1 MEGIK
6 GQATLWVLVMTVTLA
21 VAGFSLPSPVLAP
34 LMLDPAQGML
44 TPQASDWSRKL
55 WLGVIMGLYPLF
67 QLLGAPW
74 LGKLSDR
81 HGRKPVLTL
90 CLVGVLAGY
99 VLMALGIAWRS
110 LPLLLLSRVVEGFF
124 NGDIA
129 IVQAMAADM
138 STTRTK
144 ARNFARINIGMNLGW
159 VLGPMIGGYAAVVSG
174 DYSLAAWL
182 AVAMTVGN
190 LLLVLWLLPNRPPV
204 PAEQELAPLSTRQLL
219 LQPRLLPYFVLTLLS
234 YGAVQLYF
242 TYFNVWLVER
252 LAWDPVQLAQAA
264 VLVSVPMMLGSWLG
278 EQLARHWRGSSLGI
292 VGHLVMAAG
301 MLMFIL
307 PTQWWG
313 LALTFIPAGIGMSL
327 GELATSVAISNRS
340 HAQQQGQAMGIYR
353 GLAVGSE
360 ILAVVLGSLAL
371 LAGTEWPFYLAA
383 LCGVICA
390 LGFYGLR
397 RRADRRS
404 AVAACAEPAGSQIG
418 AEVAGGACIPA
429 PSLGRYGSLSP
440 FTPSPGEPGQHRPSS
455 CAPRCSVFGGD
466 MSHYQAIALDAGLY
480 GAAFVSTF
488 LEVI

>member
-6 GQATLWVLVMTVTLA
+6 GQASLWVLVMTVTLA

-34 LMLDPAQGML
+34 LLLDPAQGML
-44 TPQASDWSRKL
+44 TPEASDWSRKV

-67 QLLGAPW
+67 QLVGAPW

-90 CLVGVLAGY
+90 CLVGVLVGY
-99 VLMALGIAWRS
+99 ALMALGIAWRS

-138 STTRTK
+138 STAKTK
-144 ARNFARINIGMNLGW
+144 ARSFAWINIGMNLGW
-159 VLGPMIGGYAAVVSG
+159 VVGPMIGGYAAVVSG

-182 AVAMTVGN
+182 AVAMTLVN
-190 LLLVLWLLPNRPPV
+190 LLLVLWLLPNRPAAARSAQ
-204 PAEQELAPLSTRQLL
+204 PAPALSSRQLL
-219 LQPRLLPYFVLTLLS
+219 LQPALLPYFVLTLLS

-264 VLVSVPMMLGSWLG
+264 VLVSVPMILGSWLG
-278 EQLARHWRGSSLGI
+278 SRLARYWRGSSLGV

-301 MLMFIL
+301 MLMFVL
-307 PTQWWG
+307 PGHWWG
-313 LALTFIPAGIGMSL
+313 LALTFIPTGIGMSL
-327 GELATSVAISNRS
+327 GELATSVAVSNRS
-340 HAQQQGQAMGIYR
+340 HAEQQGQAMGLYR

-360 ILAVVLGSLAL
+360 ILAVVVGSLVL

-383 LCGVICA
+383 LCSLLCA
-390 LGFYGLR
+390 VGFYGLR
-397 RRADRRS
+397 RAADRRQRLD
-404 AVAACAEPAGSQIG
+404 VQVEAG
-418 AEVAGGACIPA
+418 
-429 PSLGRYGSLSP
+429 
-440 FTPSPGEPGQHRPSS
+440 
-455 CAPRCSVFGGD
+455 
-466 MSHYQAIALDAGLY
+466 
-480 GAAFVSTF
+480 
-488 LEVI
+488 

>member
-6 GQATLWVLVMTVTLA
+6 GQASLWVLVMTVTLA

-34 LMLDPAQGML
+34 LLLDPAQGML
-44 TPQASDWSRKL
+44 TPEASDWSRKV

-67 QLLGAPW
+67 QLVGAPW

-90 CLVGVLAGY
+90 CLVGVLVGY

-138 STTRTK
+138 STAKTK
-144 ARNFARINIGMNLGW
+144 ARSFAWINIGMNLGW
-159 VLGPMIGGYAAVVSG
+159 VVGPMIGGYAAVVSG

-182 AVAMTVGN
+182 AVAMTLVN
-190 LLLVLWLLPNRPPV
+190 LLLVFWLLPNRPAAARSEQ
-204 PAEQELAPLSTRQLL
+204 PAPALSSRQLL
-219 LQPRLLPYFVLTLLS
+219 LQPALLPYFVLTLLS

-264 VLVSVPMMLGSWLG
+264 VMVSVPMILGSWLG
-278 EQLARHWRGSSLGI
+278 SRLARHWRGSSLG
-292 VGHLVMAAG
+292 VAGHLVMAAG
-301 MLMFIL
+301 MLMFVL
-307 PTQWWG
+307 PGHWWG
-313 LALTFIPAGIGMSL
+313 LALTFIPTGIGMSL
-327 GELATSVAISNRS
+327 GELATSVAVSNRS
-340 HAQQQGQAMGIYR
+340 HAEQQGQAMGLYR

-360 ILAVVLGSLAL
+360 ILAVVVGSLVL

-383 LCGVICA
+383 LCSLLCA
-390 LGFYGLR
+390 IGFYGLR
-397 RRADRRS
+397 RAADRRQRLD
-404 AVAACAEPAGSQIG
+404 VQIEAG
-418 AEVAGGACIPA
+418 
-429 PSLGRYGSLSP
+429 
-440 FTPSPGEPGQHRPSS
+440 
-455 CAPRCSVFGGD
+455 
-466 MSHYQAIALDAGLY
+466 
-480 GAAFVSTF
+480 
-488 LEVI
+488 

>member
-6 GQATLWVLVMTVTLA
+6 GQASLWVLVMTVTLA

-44 TPQASDWSRKL
+44 TPAASDWSRKV

-67 QLLGAPW
+67 QLVGAPW

-90 CLVGVLAGY
+90 CLVGVLVGY
-99 VLMALGIAWRS
+99 ALMALGIAWRS

-138 STTRTK
+138 STAKTK
-144 ARNFARINIGMNLGW
+144 ARSFAWINIGMNLGW
-159 VLGPMIGGYAAVVSG
+159 VVGPMIGGYAAVVSG

-182 AVAMTVGN
+182 AVAMTLVN
-190 LLLVLWLLPNRPPV
+190 LLLVLWLLPNRPAAARSEQ
-204 PAEQELAPLSTRQLL
+204 PAPALSSRQLL
-219 LQPRLLPYFVLTLLS
+219 LQPALLPYFVLTLLS

-264 VLVSVPMMLGSWLG
+264 VLVSVPMILGSWLG
-278 EQLARHWRGSSLGI
+278 SRLARHWRGSSLGV

-301 MLMFIL
+301 MQMFVL
-307 PTQWWG
+307 PGHWWG
-313 LALTFIPAGIGMSL
+313 LALTFIPTGIGMSL
-327 GELATSVAISNRS
+327 GELATSVAVSNRS
-340 HAQQQGQAMGIYR
+340 HAEQQGQAMGLYR

-360 ILAVVLGSLAL
+360 ILAVVVGSLVL

-383 LCGVICA
+383 LCSLLCA
-390 LGFYGLR
+390 VGFYGLR
-397 RRADRRS
+397 RAADRRQRLD
-404 AVAACAEPAGSQIG
+404 VQVEAG
-418 AEVAGGACIPA
+418 
-429 PSLGRYGSLSP
+429 
-440 FTPSPGEPGQHRPSS
+440 
-455 CAPRCSVFGGD
+455 
-466 MSHYQAIALDAGLY
+466 
-480 GAAFVSTF
+480 
-488 LEVI
+488 

>member
-6 GQATLWVLVMTVTLA
+6 GQASLWVLVMTVTLA

-44 TPQASDWSRKL
+44 TPEASDWSRKV

-67 QLLGAPW
+67 QLVGAPW

-90 CLVGVLAGY
+90 CLVGVLVGY
-99 VLMALGIAWRS
+99 ALMALGIAWRS

-138 STTRTK
+138 STAKTK
-144 ARNFARINIGMNLGW
+144 ARSFAWINIGMNLGW
-159 VLGPMIGGYAAVVSG
+159 VVGPMIGGYAAVASG

-182 AVAMTVGN
+182 AVAMTLVN
-190 LLLVLWLLPNRPPV
+190 LLLVLWLLPNRPAAARSEQ
-204 PAEQELAPLSTRQLL
+204 PAPALSSRQLL
-219 LQPRLLPYFVLTLLS
+219 LQPVLLPYFVLTLLS

-264 VLVSVPMMLGSWLG
+264 VLVSVPMILGSWLG
-278 EQLARHWRGSSLGI
+278 SRLARHWRGSSLGV

-301 MLMFIL
+301 MLMFVL
-307 PTQWWG
+307 PGHWWG
-313 LALTFIPAGIGMSL
+313 LALTFIPTGIGMSL
-327 GELATSVAISNRS
+327 GELATSVAVSNRS
-340 HAQQQGQAMGIYR
+340 HAEQQGQAMGLYR

-360 ILAVVLGSLAL
+360 ILAVVVGSLVL

-383 LCGVICA
+383 LCSLLCA
-390 LGFYGLR
+390 VGFYGLR
-397 RRADRRS
+397 RAADRRQRLD
-404 AVAACAEPAGSQIG
+404 VQVEAG
-418 AEVAGGACIPA
+418 
-429 PSLGRYGSLSP
+429 
-440 FTPSPGEPGQHRPSS
+440 
-455 CAPRCSVFGGD
+455 
-466 MSHYQAIALDAGLY
+466 
-480 GAAFVSTF
+480 
-488 LEVI
+488 

>member
-34 LMLDPAQGML
+34 LLLDPAQGML
-44 TPQASDWSRKL
+44 TPQASDWSRKV

-67 QLLGAPW
+67 QLLGAPL
-74 LGKLSDR
+74 LGRLSDR

-138 STTRTK
+138 STARTK

-159 VLGPMIGGYAAVVSG
+159 VVGPMIGGYAAVVSG

-182 AVAMTVGN
+182 AVGMTVIN

-204 PAEQELAPLSTRQLL
+204 PATRDEVPLSTRQLL
-219 LQPRLLPYFVLTLLS
+219 LQPCLLPYFALTLAS

-264 VLVSVPMMLGSWLG
+264 VLVSVPMMLGSWIG

-292 VGHLVMAAG
+292 VGHMVMAAG

-327 GELATSVAISNRS
+327 GELATSVAVSNRS
-340 HAQQQGQAMGIYR
+340 HASQQGQAMGLYR

-360 ILAVVLGSLAL
+360 ILAVVLGSLVL
-371 LAGTEWPFYLAA
+371 LAGTEWPFYLAG

-397 RRADRRS
+397 RRADRRN
-404 AVAACAEPAGSQIG
+404 AVAGCAEAG
-418 AEVAGGACIPA
+418 
-429 PSLGRYGSLSP
+429 
-440 FTPSPGEPGQHRPSS
+440 
-455 CAPRCSVFGGD
+455 
-466 MSHYQAIALDAGLY
+466 
-480 GAAFVSTF
+480 
-488 LEVI
+488 

>member
-6 GQATLWVLVMTVTLA
+6 GQASLWVLVMTVTLA

-44 TPQASDWSRKL
+44 TPAASDWSRKV

-67 QLLGAPW
+67 QLVGAPW

-90 CLVGVLAGY
+90 CLVGVLVGY
-99 VLMALGIAWRS
+99 ALMALGIAWRS

-138 STTRTK
+138 STAKTK
-144 ARNFARINIGMNLGW
+144 ARSFAWINIGMNLGW
-159 VLGPMIGGYAAVVSG
+159 VVGPMIGGYAAVVSG

-182 AVAMTVGN
+182 AVAMTLVN
-190 LLLVLWLLPNRPPV
+190 LLLVLWLLPNRPAAARSEQPP
-204 PAEQELAPLSTRQLL
+204 PALSSGQLL
-219 LQPRLLPYFVLTLLS
+219 LQPALLPYFVLTLLS

-264 VLVSVPMMLGSWLG
+264 VLVSVPMILGSWLG
-278 EQLARHWRGSSLGI
+278 SRLARHWRGSSLGV

-301 MLMFIL
+301 MLMFVL
-307 PTQWWG
+307 PGHWWG
-313 LALTFIPAGIGMSL
+313 LALTFIPTGIGMSL
-327 GELATSVAISNRS
+327 GELATSVAVSNRS
-340 HAQQQGQAMGIYR
+340 HAEQQGQAMGLYR

-360 ILAVVLGSLAL
+360 ILAVVVGSLVL

-383 LCGVICA
+383 LCSLLCA
-390 LGFYGLR
+390 VGFYGLR
-397 RRADRRS
+397 RAADRRQRLD
-404 AVAACAEPAGSQIG
+404 VQVEAG
-418 AEVAGGACIPA
+418 
-429 PSLGRYGSLSP
+429 
-440 FTPSPGEPGQHRPSS
+440 
-455 CAPRCSVFGGD
+455 
-466 MSHYQAIALDAGLY
+466 
-480 GAAFVSTF
+480 
-488 LEVI
+488 

>member
-6 GQATLWVLVMTVTLA
+6 GQASLWVLVMTVTLA

-34 LMLDPAQGML
+34 LLLDPAQGML
-44 TPQASDWSRKL
+44 TPEASDWSRKV

-67 QLLGAPW
+67 QLVGAPW

-90 CLVGVLAGY
+90 CLVGVLVGY
-99 VLMALGIAWRS
+99 ALMALGIAWRS

-138 STTRTK
+138 STAKTK
-144 ARNFARINIGMNLGW
+144 ARSFAWINIGMNLGW
-159 VLGPMIGGYAAVVSG
+159 VVGPMIGGYAAVVSG

-182 AVAMTVGN
+182 AVAMTLVN
-190 LLLVLWLLPNRPPV
+190 LLLVLWLLPNRPAAARSEQ
-204 PAEQELAPLSTRQLL
+204 PAPALSSRQLL
-219 LQPRLLPYFVLTLLS
+219 LQPALLPYFVLTLLS

-264 VLVSVPMMLGSWLG
+264 VLVSVPMILGSWLG
-278 EQLARHWRGSSLGI
+278 SRLARHWRGSSLGV

-301 MLMFIL
+301 MLMFVL
-307 PTQWWG
+307 PGHWWG
-313 LALTFIPAGIGMSL
+313 LALTFIPTGIGMSL
-327 GELATSVAISNRS
+327 GELATSVAVSNRS
-340 HAQQQGQAMGIYR
+340 HAEQQGQAMGLYR

-360 ILAVVLGSLAL
+360 ILAVVVGSLVL

-383 LCGVICA
+383 LCSLLCA
-390 LGFYGLR
+390 AGFYGLR
-397 RRADRRS
+397 RAADRRQRLD
-404 AVAACAEPAGSQIG
+404 VQVEAG
-418 AEVAGGACIPA
+418 
-429 PSLGRYGSLSP
+429 
-440 FTPSPGEPGQHRPSS
+440 
-455 CAPRCSVFGGD
+455 
-466 MSHYQAIALDAGLY
+466 
-480 GAAFVSTF
+480 
-488 LEVI
+488 

>member
-6 GQATLWVLVMTVTLA
+6 GQASLWVLVMTVTLA

-44 TPQASDWSRKL
+44 TPAASDWSRKV

-67 QLLGAPW
+67 QLVGAPW

-90 CLVGVLAGY
+90 CLVGVLVGY
-99 VLMALGIAWRS
+99 ALMALGIAWRS

-138 STTRTK
+138 STAKTK
-144 ARNFARINIGMNLGW
+144 ARSFAWINIGMNLGW
-159 VLGPMIGGYAAVVSG
+159 VVGPMIGGYAAVVSG

-182 AVAMTVGN
+182 AVAMTLVN
-190 LLLVLWLLPNRPPV
+190 LLLVLWLLPNRPAAV
-204 PAEQELAPLSTRQLL
+204 RSEQPAPALSSRQLL
-219 LQPRLLPYFVLTLLS
+219 LQPALLPYFVLTLLS

-264 VLVSVPMMLGSWLG
+264 VLVSVPMILGSWLG
-278 EQLARHWRGSSLGI
+278 SRLARHWRGSSLGV

-301 MLMFIL
+301 MLMFVL
-307 PTQWWG
+307 PGHWWG
-313 LALTFIPAGIGMSL
+313 LALTFIPTGIGMSL
-327 GELATSVAISNRS
+327 GELATSVAVSNRS
-340 HAQQQGQAMGIYR
+340 HAEQQGQAMGLYR

-360 ILAVVLGSLAL
+360 ILAVVVGSLVL

-383 LCGVICA
+383 LCSLLCA
-390 LGFYGLR
+390 IGFYGLR
-397 RRADRRS
+397 RAADRRQRLD
-404 AVAACAEPAGSQIG
+404 VQVEAG
-418 AEVAGGACIPA
+418 
-429 PSLGRYGSLSP
+429 
-440 FTPSPGEPGQHRPSS
+440 
-455 CAPRCSVFGGD
+455 
-466 MSHYQAIALDAGLY
+466 
-480 GAAFVSTF
+480 
-488 LEVI
+488 

>member
-6 GQATLWVLVMTVTLA
+6 GQASLWVLVMTVTLA

-34 LMLDPAQGML
+34 LLLDPAQGML
-44 TPQASDWSRKL
+44 TPAASDWSRKV

-67 QLLGAPW
+67 QLVGAPW

-90 CLVGVLAGY
+90 CLVGVLVGY
-99 VLMALGIAWRS
+99 ALMALGIAWRS

-138 STTRTK
+138 STAKTK
-144 ARNFARINIGMNLGW
+144 TRNFAWINIGMNLGW
-159 VLGPMIGGYAAVVSG
+159 VVGPMIGGYAAVVSG

-182 AVAMTVGN
+182 AVAMTLVN
-190 LLLVLWLLPNRPPV
+190 LLLVFWLLPNRPAAV
-204 PAEQELAPLSTRQLL
+204 RSEQPAPALSSRQLL
-219 LQPRLLPYFVLTLLS
+219 LQPALLPYFVLTLLS

-264 VLVSVPMMLGSWLG
+264 VLVSVPMILGSWLG
-278 EQLARHWRGSSLGI
+278 SRLARHWRGSSLGV

-301 MLMFIL
+301 MLMFVL
-307 PTQWWG
+307 PGHWWG
-313 LALTFIPAGIGMSL
+313 LALTFIPTGIGMSL
-327 GELATSVAISNRS
+327 GELATSVAVSNRS
-340 HAQQQGQAMGIYR
+340 HAEQQGQAMGLYR

-360 ILAVVLGSLAL
+360 ILAVVVGSLVL

-383 LCGVICA
+383 LCSLLCA
-390 LGFYGLR
+390 IGFYGLR
-397 RRADRRS
+397 RAADRRQRLD
-404 AVAACAEPAGSQIG
+404 VQVEAG
-418 AEVAGGACIPA
+418 
-429 PSLGRYGSLSP
+429 
-440 FTPSPGEPGQHRPSS
+440 
-455 CAPRCSVFGGD
+455 
-466 MSHYQAIALDAGLY
+466 
-480 GAAFVSTF
+480 
-488 LEVI
+488 

>member
-6 GQATLWVLVMTVTLA
+6 GQASLWVLVMTVTLA

-34 LMLDPAQGML
+34 LLLDPAQGML
-44 TPQASDWSRKL
+44 TPAASDWSRKV

-67 QLLGAPW
+67 QLVGAPW

-90 CLVGVLAGY
+90 CLVGVLVGY
-99 VLMALGIAWRS
+99 ALMALGIAWRS

-138 STTRTK
+138 STAKTK
-144 ARNFARINIGMNLGW
+144 ARSFAWINIGMNLGW
-159 VLGPMIGGYAAVVSG
+159 VVGPMIGGYAAVVSG

-182 AVAMTVGN
+182 AVAMTLVN
-190 LLLVLWLLPNRPPV
+190 LLLVLWLLPNRPAAACSEQPP
-204 PAEQELAPLSTRQLL
+204 PALSSRQLL
-219 LQPRLLPYFVLTLLS
+219 LQPALLPYFVLTLLS

-264 VLVSVPMMLGSWLG
+264 VLVSVPMILGSWLG
-278 EQLARHWRGSSLGI
+278 SRLARHWRGSSLGV

-301 MLMFIL
+301 MLMFVL
-307 PTQWWG
+307 PGHWWG
-313 LALTFIPAGIGMSL
+313 LALTFIPTGIGMSL
-327 GELATSVAISNRS
+327 GELATSVAVSNRS
-340 HAQQQGQAMGIYR
+340 HAEQQGQAMGLYR

-360 ILAVVLGSLAL
+360 ILAVVVGSLVL

-383 LCGVICA
+383 LCSLLCA
-390 LGFYGLR
+390 VGFYGLR
-397 RRADRRS
+397 RAADRRQRLD
-404 AVAACAEPAGSQIG
+404 VQVEAG
-418 AEVAGGACIPA
+418 
-429 PSLGRYGSLSP
+429 
-440 FTPSPGEPGQHRPSS
+440 
-455 CAPRCSVFGGD
+455 
-466 MSHYQAIALDAGLY
+466 
-480 GAAFVSTF
+480 
-488 LEVI
+488 

>member
-1 MEGIK
+1 
-6 GQATLWVLVMTVTLA
+6 MTVTLA

-44 TPQASDWSRKL
+44 TPAASDWSRKV

-67 QLLGAPW
+67 QLVGAPW

-90 CLVGVLAGY
+90 CLVGVLVGY
-99 VLMALGIAWRS
+99 ALMALGIAWRS

-138 STTRTK
+138 STAKTK
-144 ARNFARINIGMNLGW
+144 ARSFAWINIGMNLGW
-159 VLGPMIGGYAAVVSG
+159 VVGPMIGGYAAVVSG

-182 AVAMTVGN
+182 AVAMTLVN
-190 LLLVLWLLPNRPPV
+190 LLLVLWLLPNRPAAV
-204 PAEQELAPLSTRQLL
+204 RSEQPAPDLSSRQLL
-219 LQPRLLPYFVLTLLS
+219 LQPALLPYFVLTLLS

-264 VLVSVPMMLGSWLG
+264 VLVSVPMILGSWLG
-278 EQLARHWRGSSLGI
+278 SRLARHWRGSSLGV

-301 MLMFIL
+301 MLMFVL
-307 PTQWWG
+307 PGHWWG
-313 LALTFIPAGIGMSL
+313 LALTFIPTGIGMSL
-327 GELATSVAISNRS
+327 GELATSVAVSNRS
-340 HAQQQGQAMGIYR
+340 HAEQQGQAMGLYR

-360 ILAVVLGSLAL
+360 ILAVVVGSLVL

-383 LCGVICA
+383 LCSLLCA
-390 LGFYGLR
+390 VGFYGLR
-397 RRADRRS
+397 RAADRRQRLD
-404 AVAACAEPAGSQIG
+404 VQVEAG
-418 AEVAGGACIPA
+418 
-429 PSLGRYGSLSP
+429 
-440 FTPSPGEPGQHRPSS
+440 
-455 CAPRCSVFGGD
+455 
-466 MSHYQAIALDAGLY
+466 
-480 GAAFVSTF
+480 
-488 LEVI
+488 

>member
-6 GQATLWVLVMTVTLA
+6 GQASLWVLVMTVTLA

-44 TPQASDWSRKL
+44 TPEASDWSRKV

-67 QLLGAPW
+67 QLVGAPW

-90 CLVGVLAGY
+90 CLVGVLVGY
-99 VLMALGIAWRS
+99 ALMALGIAWRS

-138 STTRTK
+138 STAKTK
-144 ARNFARINIGMNLGW
+144 ARSFAWINIGMNLGW
-159 VLGPMIGGYAAVVSG
+159 VVGPMIGGYAAVVSG

-182 AVAMTVGN
+182 AVAMTLVN
-190 LLLVLWLLPNRPPV
+190 LLLVLWLLPNRPAAARSEQ
-204 PAEQELAPLSTRQLL
+204 PAPALSSRQLL
-219 LQPRLLPYFVLTLLS
+219 LQPALLPYFVLTLLS

-264 VLVSVPMMLGSWLG
+264 VLVSVPMILGSWLG
-278 EQLARHWRGSSLGI
+278 SRLARHWRGSSLGV

-301 MLMFIL
+301 MLMFVL
-307 PTQWWG
+307 PGHWWG
-313 LALTFIPAGIGMSL
+313 LALTFIPTGIGMSL
-327 GELATSVAISNRS
+327 GELATSVAVSNRS
-340 HAQQQGQAMGIYR
+340 HAEQQGQAMGLYR

-360 ILAVVLGSLAL
+360 ILAVVVGSLVL

-383 LCGVICA
+383 LCSLLCA
-390 LGFYGLR
+390 VGFYGLR
-397 RRADRRS
+397 RASDRRQRLD
-404 AVAACAEPAGSQIG
+404 VQVEAG
-418 AEVAGGACIPA
+418 
-429 PSLGRYGSLSP
+429 
-440 FTPSPGEPGQHRPSS
+440 
-455 CAPRCSVFGGD
+455 
-466 MSHYQAIALDAGLY
+466 
-480 GAAFVSTF
+480 
-488 LEVI
+488 

>member
-6 GQATLWVLVMTVTLA
+6 GQASLWVLVMTVTLA

-34 LMLDPAQGML
+34 LLLDPAQGML
-44 TPQASDWSRKL
+44 TPAASDWSRKV

-67 QLLGAPW
+67 QLVGAPW

-90 CLVGVLAGY
+90 CLVGVLVGY
-99 VLMALGIAWRS
+99 ALMALGIAWRS

-138 STTRTK
+138 STAKTK
-144 ARNFARINIGMNLGW
+144 ARSFAWINIGMNLGW
-159 VLGPMIGGYAAVVSG
+159 VVGPMIGGYAAVVSG

-182 AVAMTVGN
+182 AVAMTLVN
-190 LLLVLWLLPNRPPV
+190 LLLVLWLLPNRPAAARSEQPP
-204 PAEQELAPLSTRQLL
+204 PALSSRQLL
-219 LQPRLLPYFVLTLLS
+219 LQPALLPYFVLTLLS

-264 VLVSVPMMLGSWLG
+264 VLVSVPMILGSWLG
-278 EQLARHWRGSSLGI
+278 SRLARHWRGSSLGV

-301 MLMFIL
+301 MLMFVL
-307 PTQWWG
+307 PGHWWG
-313 LALTFIPAGIGMSL
+313 LALTFIPTGIGMSL
-327 GELATSVAISNRS
+327 GELATSVAVSNRS
-340 HAQQQGQAMGIYR
+340 HAEQQGQAMGLYR

-360 ILAVVLGSLAL
+360 ILAVVVGSLVL

-383 LCGVICA
+383 LCSLLCA
-390 LGFYGLR
+390 IGFYGLR
-397 RRADRRS
+397 RAADRRQRLD
-404 AVAACAEPAGSQIG
+404 VQIEAG
-418 AEVAGGACIPA
+418 
-429 PSLGRYGSLSP
+429 
-440 FTPSPGEPGQHRPSS
+440 
-455 CAPRCSVFGGD
+455 
-466 MSHYQAIALDAGLY
+466 
-480 GAAFVSTF
+480 
-488 LEVI
+488 

>member
-6 GQATLWVLVMTVTLA
+6 GQASLWVLVMTVTLA

-44 TPQASDWSRKL
+44 TPEASDWSRKV

-67 QLLGAPW
+67 QLVGAPW

-90 CLVGVLAGY
+90 CLVGVLVGY
-99 VLMALGIAWRS
+99 ALMALGIAWRS

-138 STTRTK
+138 STAKTK
-144 ARNFARINIGMNLGW
+144 ARSFAWINIGMNLGW
-159 VLGPMIGGYAAVVSG
+159 VVGPMIGGYAAVVSG

-182 AVAMTVGN
+182 AVAMTLVN
-190 LLLVLWLLPNRPPV
+190 LLLVLWLLPNRPAV
-204 PAEQELAPLSTRQLL
+204 ARSEQPPLALSSRQLL
-219 LQPRLLPYFVLTLLS
+219 LQPALLPYFVLTLLS

-242 TYFNVWLVER
+242 TYCHVWLVER

-264 VLVSVPMMLGSWLG
+264 VLVSVPMILGSWLG
-278 EQLARHWRGSSLGI
+278 SRLARHWRGSSLGV

-301 MLMFIL
+301 MLMFVL
-307 PTQWWG
+307 PGHWWG
-313 LALTFIPAGIGMSL
+313 LALTFIPTGIGMSL
-327 GELATSVAISNRS
+327 GELATSVAVSNRS
-340 HAQQQGQAMGIYR
+340 HAEQQGQAMGLYR

-360 ILAVVLGSLAL
+360 ILAVVVGSLVL

-383 LCGVICA
+383 LCSLLCA
-390 LGFYGLR
+390 VGFYGLR
-397 RRADRRS
+397 RAADRRQRLD
-404 AVAACAEPAGSQIG
+404 VQVEAG
-418 AEVAGGACIPA
+418 
-429 PSLGRYGSLSP
+429 
-440 FTPSPGEPGQHRPSS
+440 
-455 CAPRCSVFGGD
+455 
-466 MSHYQAIALDAGLY
+466 
-480 GAAFVSTF
+480 
-488 LEVI
+488 

>member
-6 GQATLWVLVMTVTLA
+6 GQASLWVLVMTVTLA

-34 LMLDPAQGML
+34 LLLDPAQGML
-44 TPQASDWSRKL
+44 TPAASDWSRKV

-67 QLLGAPW
+67 QLVGAPW

-90 CLVGVLAGY
+90 CLVGVLVGY
-99 VLMALGIAWRS
+99 ALMALGIAWRS

-138 STTRTK
+138 STAKTK
-144 ARNFARINIGMNLGW
+144 ARSFAWINIGMNLGW
-159 VLGPMIGGYAAVVSG
+159 VVGPMIGGYAAVVSG

-182 AVAMTVGN
+182 AVAMTLVN
-190 LLLVLWLLPNRPPV
+190 LLLVLWLLPNRPAAV
-204 PAEQELAPLSTRQLL
+204 RSEQPAPALSSRQLL
-219 LQPRLLPYFVLTLLS
+219 LQPALLPYFVLTLLS

-264 VLVSVPMMLGSWLG
+264 VLVSVPMILGSWLG
-278 EQLARHWRGSSLGI
+278 SRLARHWRGSSLGV

-301 MLMFIL
+301 MLMFVL
-307 PTQWWG
+307 PGHWWG
-313 LALTFIPAGIGMSL
+313 LALTFIPTGIGMSL
-327 GELATSVAISNRS
+327 GELATSVAVSNRS
-340 HAQQQGQAMGIYR
+340 HAEQQGQAMGLYR

-360 ILAVVLGSLAL
+360 ILAVVVGSLVL

-383 LCGVICA
+383 LCSLLCA
-390 LGFYGLR
+390 VGFYGLR
-397 RRADRRS
+397 RAADRRQRLD
-404 AVAACAEPAGSQIG
+404 VQVEAG
-418 AEVAGGACIPA
+418 
-429 PSLGRYGSLSP
+429 
-440 FTPSPGEPGQHRPSS
+440 
-455 CAPRCSVFGGD
+455 
-466 MSHYQAIALDAGLY
+466 
-480 GAAFVSTF
+480 
-488 LEVI
+488 

>member
-6 GQATLWVLVMTVTLA
+6 GQASLWVLVMTVTLA

-44 TPQASDWSRKL
+44 TPEASDWSRKV
-55 WLGVIMGLYPLF
+55 WLGVFMGLYPLF
-67 QLLGAPW
+67 QLVGAPW

-90 CLVGVLAGY
+90 CLVGVLVGY
-99 VLMALGIAWRS
+99 ALMALGIAWRS

-138 STTRTK
+138 STAKTK
-144 ARNFARINIGMNLGW
+144 ARSFAWINIGMNLGW
-159 VLGPMIGGYAAVVSG
+159 VVGPMIGGYAAVVSG

-182 AVAMTVGN
+182 AVAMTLIN
-190 LLLVLWLLPNRPPV
+190 LLLVLWLLPNRPAAARSEQ
-204 PAEQELAPLSTRQLL
+204 PAPALSSRQLL
-219 LQPRLLPYFVLTLLS
+219 LQPALLPYFVLTLLS

-264 VLVSVPMMLGSWLG
+264 VLVSVPMILGSWLG
-278 EQLARHWRGSSLGI
+278 SRLARHWRGSSLGV

-301 MLMFIL
+301 MLMFVL
-307 PTQWWG
+307 PGHWWG
-313 LALTFIPAGIGMSL
+313 LALTFIPTGIGMSL
-327 GELATSVAISNRS
+327 GELATSVAVSNRS
-340 HAQQQGQAMGIYR
+340 HAEQQGQAMGLYR

-360 ILAVVLGSLAL
+360 ILAVVVGSLVL

-383 LCGVICA
+383 LCSLLCA
-390 LGFYGLR
+390 VGFYGLR
-397 RRADRRS
+397 RAADRRQRLD
-404 AVAACAEPAGSQIG
+404 VQVEAG
-418 AEVAGGACIPA
+418 
-429 PSLGRYGSLSP
+429 
-440 FTPSPGEPGQHRPSS
+440 
-455 CAPRCSVFGGD
+455 
-466 MSHYQAIALDAGLY
+466 
-480 GAAFVSTF
+480 
-488 LEVI
+488 

>member
-6 GQATLWVLVMTVTLA
+6 GQASLWVLVMTVTLA

-34 LMLDPAQGML
+34 LLLDPAQGML
-44 TPQASDWSRKL
+44 TPEASDWSRKV

-67 QLLGAPW
+67 QLVGAPW

-90 CLVGVLAGY
+90 CLVGVLVGY
-99 VLMALGIAWRS
+99 ALMALGIAWRS

-138 STTRTK
+138 STAKTK
-144 ARNFARINIGMNLGW
+144 ARSFAWINIGMNLGW
-159 VLGPMIGGYAAVVSG
+159 VVGPMIGGYAAVVSG

-182 AVAMTVGN
+182 AVAMTLIN
-190 LLLVLWLLPNRPPV
+190 LLLVLWLLPNRPAAARSEQPP
-204 PAEQELAPLSTRQLL
+204 PALSSRQLL
-219 LQPRLLPYFVLTLLS
+219 LQPALLPYFVLTLLS

-264 VLVSVPMMLGSWLG
+264 VLVSVPMILGSWLG
-278 EQLARHWRGSSLGI
+278 SRLARHWRGSSLGV

-301 MLMFIL
+301 MLMFVL
-307 PTQWWG
+307 PGHWWG
-313 LALTFIPAGIGMSL
+313 LALTFIPTGIGMSL
-327 GELATSVAISNRS
+327 GELATSVAVSNRS
-340 HAQQQGQAMGIYR
+340 HAEQQGQAMGLYR

-360 ILAVVLGSLAL
+360 ILAVVVGSLVL

-383 LCGVICA
+383 LCSLLCA
-390 LGFYGLR
+390 VGFYGLR
-397 RRADRRS
+397 RAADRRQRLD
-404 AVAACAEPAGSQIG
+404 VQVEAG
-418 AEVAGGACIPA
+418 
-429 PSLGRYGSLSP
+429 
-440 FTPSPGEPGQHRPSS
+440 
-455 CAPRCSVFGGD
+455 
-466 MSHYQAIALDAGLY
+466 
-480 GAAFVSTF
+480 
-488 LEVI
+488 

>member
-6 GQATLWVLVMTVTLA
+6 GQASLWVLVMTVTLA

-44 TPQASDWSRKL
+44 TPAASDWSRKV

-67 QLLGAPW
+67 QLVGAPW

-90 CLVGVLAGY
+90 CLVGVLVGY
-99 VLMALGIAWRS
+99 ALMALGIAWRS
-110 LPLLLLSRVVEGFF
+110 LPLLLLSRVGWGFV

-138 STTRTK
+138 STAKTK
-144 ARNFARINIGMNLGW
+144 ARSFAWINIGMNLGW
-159 VLGPMIGGYAAVVSG
+159 VVGPMIGGYAAVVSG

-182 AVAMTVGN
+182 AVAMTLVN
-190 LLLVLWLLPNRPPV
+190 LLLVLWLLPNRPAAARSEQPP
-204 PAEQELAPLSTRQLL
+204 PALSSRQLL
-219 LQPRLLPYFVLTLLS
+219 LQPALLPYFVLTLLS

-264 VLVSVPMMLGSWLG
+264 VLVSVPMILGSWLG
-278 EQLARHWRGSSLGI
+278 SRLARHWRGSSLGV

-301 MLMFIL
+301 MLMFVL
-307 PTQWWG
+307 PGHWWG
-313 LALTFIPAGIGMSL
+313 LALTFIPTGIGMSL
-327 GELATSVAISNRS
+327 GELATSVAVSNRS
-340 HAQQQGQAMGIYR
+340 HAEQQGQAMGLYR

-360 ILAVVLGSLAL
+360 ILAVVVGSLVL

-383 LCGVICA
+383 LCSLLCA
-390 LGFYGLR
+390 IGFYGLR
-397 RRADRRS
+397 RAADRRQRLD
-404 AVAACAEPAGSQIG
+404 VQMEAG
-418 AEVAGGACIPA
+418 
-429 PSLGRYGSLSP
+429 
-440 FTPSPGEPGQHRPSS
+440 
-455 CAPRCSVFGGD
+455 
-466 MSHYQAIALDAGLY
+466 
-480 GAAFVSTF
+480 
-488 LEVI
+488 

>member
-6 GQATLWVLVMTVTLA
+6 GQASLWVLVMTVTLA

-34 LMLDPAQGML
+34 LLLDPAQGML
-44 TPQASDWSRKL
+44 TPAASDWSRKV

-67 QLLGAPW
+67 QLVGAPW

-90 CLVGVLAGY
+90 CLVGVLVGY
-99 VLMALGIAWRS
+99 ALMALGIAWRS

-138 STTRTK
+138 STAKTK
-144 ARNFARINIGMNLGW
+144 ARSFAWINIGMNLGW
-159 VLGPMIGGYAAVVSG
+159 VVGPMIGGYAAVVSG

-182 AVAMTVGN
+182 AVAMTLVN
-190 LLLVLWLLPNRPPV
+190 LLLVLWLLPNRPAAVRSEQPP
-204 PAEQELAPLSTRQLL
+204 PALSSRQLL
-219 LQPRLLPYFVLTLLS
+219 LQPALLPYFVLTLLS

-264 VLVSVPMMLGSWLG
+264 VLVSVPMILGSWLG
-278 EQLARHWRGSSLGI
+278 SRLARHWRGSSLGV

-301 MLMFIL
+301 MLMFVL
-307 PTQWWG
+307 PGHWWG
-313 LALTFIPAGIGMSL
+313 LALTFIPTGIGMSL
-327 GELATSVAISNRS
+327 GELATSVAVSNRS
-340 HAQQQGQAMGIYR
+340 HAEQQGQAMGLYR

-360 ILAVVLGSLAL
+360 ILAVVVGSLVL

-383 LCGVICA
+383 LCSLLCA
-390 LGFYGLR
+390 VGFYGLR
-397 RRADRRS
+397 RAADRRQRLD
-404 AVAACAEPAGSQIG
+404 VQVEAG
-418 AEVAGGACIPA
+418 
-429 PSLGRYGSLSP
+429 
-440 FTPSPGEPGQHRPSS
+440 
-455 CAPRCSVFGGD
+455 
-466 MSHYQAIALDAGLY
+466 
-480 GAAFVSTF
+480 
-488 LEVI
+488 

>member
-6 GQATLWVLVMTVTLA
+6 GQASLWVLVMTVTLA

-34 LMLDPAQGML
+34 LLLDPAQGML
-44 TPQASDWSRKL
+44 TPAASDWSRKV

-67 QLLGAPW
+67 QLVGAPW

-90 CLVGVLAGY
+90 CLVGVLVGY
-99 VLMALGIAWRS
+99 ALMALGIAWRS

-138 STTRTK
+138 STAKTK
-144 ARNFARINIGMNLGW
+144 ARSFAWINIGMNLGW
-159 VLGPMIGGYAAVVSG
+159 VVGPMIGGYAAVVSG

-182 AVAMTVGN
+182 AVAMTLVN
-190 LLLVLWLLPNRPPV
+190 LLLVLWLLPNRPAAV
-204 PAEQELAPLSTRQLL
+204 RSEQPAPALSSRQLL
-219 LQPRLLPYFVLTLLS
+219 LQPALLPYFVLTLLS

-264 VLVSVPMMLGSWLG
+264 VLVSVPMILGSWLG
-278 EQLARHWRGSSLGI
+278 SRLARHWRGSSLGV

-301 MLMFIL
+301 MLMFVL
-307 PTQWWG
+307 PGHWWG
-313 LALTFIPAGIGMSL
+313 LALTFIPTGIGMSL
-327 GELATSVAISNRS
+327 GELATSVAVSNRS
-340 HAQQQGQAMGIYR
+340 HAEQQGQAMGLYR

-360 ILAVVLGSLAL
+360 ILAVVVGSLVL

-383 LCGVICA
+383 LCSLLCA
-390 LGFYGLR
+390 VGFYGLR
-397 RRADRRS
+397 RAADRRQRLD
-404 AVAACAEPAGSQIG
+404 VQMEAG
-418 AEVAGGACIPA
+418 
-429 PSLGRYGSLSP
+429 
-440 FTPSPGEPGQHRPSS
+440 
-455 CAPRCSVFGGD
+455 
-466 MSHYQAIALDAGLY
+466 
-480 GAAFVSTF
+480 
-488 LEVI
+488 

>member
-6 GQATLWVLVMTVTLA
+6 GQASLWVLVMTVTLA

-44 TPQASDWSRKL
+44 TPEASDWSRKV

-67 QLLGAPW
+67 QLVGAPW

-90 CLVGVLAGY
+90 CLAGVLVGY
-99 VLMALGIAWRS
+99 ALMALGIAWRS

-138 STTRTK
+138 STAKTK
-144 ARNFARINIGMNLGW
+144 ARSFAWINIGMNLGW
-159 VLGPMIGGYAAVVSG
+159 VVGPMIGGYAAVVSG

-182 AVAMTVGN
+182 AVAMTLIN
-190 LLLVLWLLPNRPPV
+190 LLLVLWLLPNRPAAARSEQ
-204 PAEQELAPLSTRQLL
+204 PAPALSSRQLL
-219 LQPRLLPYFVLTLLS
+219 LQPALLPYFVLTLLS

-264 VLVSVPMMLGSWLG
+264 VLVSVPMILGSWLG
-278 EQLARHWRGSSLGI
+278 SRLARHWRGSSLGV

-301 MLMFIL
+301 MLMFVL
-307 PTQWWG
+307 PGHWWG
-313 LALTFIPAGIGMSL
+313 LALTFIPTGIGMSL
-327 GELATSVAISNRS
+327 GELATSVAVSNRS
-340 HAQQQGQAMGIYR
+340 HAEQQGQAMGLYR

-360 ILAVVLGSLAL
+360 ILAVVVGSLVL

-383 LCGVICA
+383 LCSLLCA
-390 LGFYGLR
+390 VGFYGLR
-397 RRADRRS
+397 RAADRRQRLD
-404 AVAACAEPAGSQIG
+404 VQVEAG
-418 AEVAGGACIPA
+418 
-429 PSLGRYGSLSP
+429 
-440 FTPSPGEPGQHRPSS
+440 
-455 CAPRCSVFGGD
+455 
-466 MSHYQAIALDAGLY
+466 
-480 GAAFVSTF
+480 
-488 LEVI
+488 